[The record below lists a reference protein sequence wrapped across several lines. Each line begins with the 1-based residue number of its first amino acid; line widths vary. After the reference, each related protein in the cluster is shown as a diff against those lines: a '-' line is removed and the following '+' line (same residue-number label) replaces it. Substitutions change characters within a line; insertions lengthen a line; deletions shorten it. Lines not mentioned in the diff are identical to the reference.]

1 MNRIYRHI
9 WSKSLGRLIVVP
21 ECARGA
27 GSCKAGRR
35 RNRLAT
41 GICVESAAAA
51 SALAALLSSTVLA
64 TSAMAQ
70 DALPT
75 GGQVVSGSATIGV
88 NGGAMTIN
96 QSSDKMIANWQ
107 GFSIGAGNS
116 VTFNQPGA
124 SSTALNRV
132 TGQDPSQ
139 ILGNL
144 TANGQVF
151 LINPNGVAVGK
162 TGRVQTGAFVASTL
176 GISNEKFLAG
186 HYNFTGTGGS
196 IVNEG
201 DIAGG
206 TVALI
211 APSVSNAGTITGNT
225 ALAGGTDVLL
235 DFNGDGLLSVEVKGS
250 TMATLV
256 ENKGV
261 IKASK
266 GVAILTAKGASAA
279 MKGVVNN
286 TGTIEANSI
295 GTRDGRI
302 LLLGD
307 MQNGEVKVAGKLKA
321 RRVET
326 SAAKVKIDKAAKVDT
341 AGGRWLIDPVNI
353 TIDADY
359 AAALQASLATG
370 DVTVSTYNA
379 AGGDDGNITVNASVT
394 WGSHVLTFRADKDI
408 VINASLNSTGTTLAD
423 GLVFQYA
430 QTNAAGNYTINAP
443 VNLAAGSL
451 FRTQK
456 GAAAAIDWTVI
467 TALGAAGSITGRDLQ
482 GINGN
487 LSGYYVLGADIDAT
501 ATAGWN
507 GGAGFDPIGDYAGKF
522 TGGLDGLGHV
532 VKKLTINRPGE
543 GNVGLVGFMG
553 GSEGNGGQIGNIG
566 VSGGSIRGAYNV
578 GALLGGTEWGTITNA
593 WSTAT
598 VEAMGDGVGGLVG
611 YNNRGTI
618 SRSHAT
624 GSVLVPTSNFAR
636 WNVGGLVGFSNGA
649 VSDSFATGS
658 VRADNA
664 NSVGGLVGLLEG
676 GTVLRSYAT
685 GAVSGNNN
693 VGGLVGYMKFDT
705 NTVTQSYATG
715 SVNGGGYVGGLLGW
729 LSKGTVSQ
737 AFSSGRVTG
746 QVYVGGLAGVAS
758 PGSFIRDSF
767 FDRES
772 AGTDRFIYWE
782 PGWGSPTMSNISGY
796 TTAEMLTKATYAGW
810 DFQNDWYMIEGNTRP
825 FLRSEYSTVISSV
838 NQLQLMALNVGA
850 SYRLLHDID
859 FGSLLTDDS
868 RSDMWATSSS
878 AGKGFLPVGDNA
890 SMGLF
895 TGKFDGQ
902 GHSIS
907 NLVINRS
914 DMDGV
919 GLFGQT
925 YYAQIRNVGLVGGK
939 VIGRHSTG
947 SLVGSTNNGTL
958 DNVFSTMNVSGANY
972 TGGLVGQNNAQINTA
987 YSTGTVTGADNVG
1000 GLLGRTFSTI
1010 KNAYASGAVSGNQAV
1025 GGLVGTNQGT
1035 LDTAY
1040 ASGPVSGSQNV
1051 GGLVGVNLSTINNS
1065 FAAGAVSGNHNT
1077 GGLVGQNQATI
1088 SNSSWSSA
1096 ASGRASACGN
1106 PNCQPLTDLTLQQ
1119 LNDPFR
1125 LITAGWDFASVWATP
1140 KAGGAPVIRGLTSV
1154 PIYNYYVRVGGNATG
1169 TYGDTPSTS
1178 GVVFSGIGAGNVTAG
1193 WGSGINTFNAGAY
1206 GWATP
1211 GMLSMSYATGDASD
1225 YYMGFDTGGLTI
1237 NKRVISLSGSRGY
1250 DRTSVLDASIFSLL
1264 NLANG
1269 QTLNLNGQGMM
1280 VDNGLGT
1287 GKVVALGTLAL
1298 ADGTGLASNYT
1309 LTSGTY
1315 AVDIV
1320 RAVITG
1326 ISGVLAANK
1335 TYDGST
1341 TAALNLSGAT
1351 FQGLVAGEELLLSSA
1366 TGTFSDKNAGN
1377 GKTVTITN
1385 FVLGGADADHYILD
1399 LSAITTTANIAKA
1412 VISSVSGITAS
1423 DKVYDG
1429 QANATLNLSGAGFTG
1444 MVSGD
1449 RLTVAS
1455 ATGAF
1460 GNRNASNGKTVTIS
1474 GLVLGG
1480 DDAGNYTLANTTA
1493 STTAT
1498 IEKRSVSVGGFTAA
1512 DKVYNGL
1519 TGVQIT
1525 NVGLIDNMIAGD
1537 DLSSSFLNAAFAD
1550 KNVGNGKTVT
1560 ISGIILSGADAGNY
1574 TLANTNAS
1582 TTASITKATISA
1594 ITGVTAANK
1603 VYNGSTA
1610 AVLDTSGAGFTG
1622 MVNGDRLTVASA
1634 TGVFSNKNAGN
1645 GKTVS
1650 ISGLSLSGDDAGN
1663 YMLANTNASA
1673 TADIAKATISAI
1685 TGITASNKVYNGSTA
1700 AALDASAAGFTGM
1713 VNGDRLTVASA
1724 TGVFSDKNAGNGK
1737 TVSISGLT
1745 LGSGDAGNYMLADTS
1760 ASTTAD
1766 IARATISAITGITA
1780 SNKIY
1785 NGSTVAMLNASNAG
1799 FTGMVSGDRLTVAS
1813 AAGAFA
1819 DKNAGNGKAVTIS
1832 GLALGGDDAGNY
1844 TLANTTATTTA
1855 DIGRATISAITGIT
1869 ASNKV
1874 YDGLA
1879 NASLNLSGA
1888 GFTGIVGGDQ
1898 LTVAGASGAFGN
1910 KNAGN
1915 GKTVTISSLA
1925 LGGEDAGNYTLTN
1938 TSATTAATIEKR
1950 SVSVGGFTAADRVY
1964 NGLTGV
1970 QITNVGTI
1978 DNMIADDDLSSS
1990 FLSATFSDKNAGSGK
2005 VVSIGGIALSGAD
2018 AGNYTLVNMTAT
2030 TSASIFKATISA
2042 IAGITAANKIY
2053 NGSTAA
2059 VLDTSGAGF
2068 VGMINGDRLT
2078 VASATGAFSDKNAG
2092 NGKTVSISGLA
2103 LGGDDAGNY
2112 TLANNNVST
2121 TADIGKAT
2129 ISVVTGIT
2137 ATSKVYNG
2145 STAAALD
2152 ASRAGFAGMVN
2163 GDRLTVISATGAFS
2177 DRNAGNDKTVS
2188 ISGLTLGGGDAGNYT
2203 LANTTAT
2210 TTADISKASL
2220 LLIDFTAANKIY
2232 DGSRSATLTGGHLD
2246 GLFGSDQVSFAHLNA
2261 LFSDKNAGTGKVVI
2275 LGGITLSGR
2284 DAANY
2289 SIGETALTT
2298 ADIARATI
2306 SATGIRGVNKT
2317 YDGTTVAPLDVSQ
2330 AIFVGAVSGDL
2341 LQVSAASGQFIDANP
2356 GQAKAITITG
2366 LQLGGIDAQN
2376 YVLSNDKA
2384 FATADVNAPFNRPLP
2399 PVTLVAEGF
2408 STDSLF
2414 AFDAPGPRAAPALVE
2429 FPAWPWVSSVDDAT
2443 LFGNG
2448 Q

>member
-21 ECARGA
+21 ECARGS
-27 GSCKAGRR
+27 GGGKAGRR
-35 RNRLAT
+35 RNRLAAGT
-41 GICVESAAAA
+41 RMEGGAAA
-51 SALAALLSSTVLA
+51 STLAALLSSTVLVS
-64 TSAMAQ
+64 SALAQ
-70 DALPT
+70 EALPT
-75 GGQVVSGSATIGV
+75 GGQVVSGSATIGA

-96 QSSDKMIANWQ
+96 QSSDRMIANWQ
-107 GFSIGAGNS
+107 SFSIGAGNS

-124 SSTALNRV
+124 TSTALNRV

-250 TMATLV
+250 TMETLV

-307 MQNGEVKVAGKLKA
+307 MQHGEVKVAGKLKA
-321 RRVET
+321 RKVET
-326 SAAKVKIDKAAKVDT
+326 SAAKVKIDKTAKVET
-341 AGGRWLIDPVNI
+341 SGGHWLIDPVNI

-370 DVTVSTYNA
+370 DVTVTTYNA
-379 AGGDDGNITVNASVT
+379 AGGDDGNITVNAPVT
-394 WGSHVLTFRADKDI
+394 WGSHVLTLRADKDI
-408 VINASLNSTGTTLAD
+408 VVNASLNSTGTTLAD
-423 GLVFQYA
+423 GLILQYA
-430 QTNAAGNYTINAP
+430 QTNAAGSYTINAP

-456 GAAAAIDWTVI
+456 GTAAAIDWTVI
-467 TALGAAGSITGRDLQ
+467 TALGAAGSTTGRDLQ

-598 VEAMGDGVGGLVG
+598 VEAMGDGIGGLVG

-685 GAVSGNNN
+685 GAVNGNNY

-715 SVNGGGYVGGLLGW
+715 SVNGGGYVGGLVGW

-772 AGTDRFIYWE
+772 AGTDRFIYWQ
-782 PGWGSPTMSNISGY
+782 PGWGSPTMSNVGGY
-796 TTAEMLTKATYAGW
+796 TTAEMLTQATYAGW
-810 DFQNDWYMIEGNTRP
+810 DFANDWYMIEGNTRP

-895 TGKFDGQ
+895 TGRFDGQ
-902 GHSIS
+902 GHTIS
-907 NLVINRS
+907 NLVINRP

-947 SLVGSTNNGTL
+947 SLVGSTNNGSL

-972 TGGLVGQNNAQINTA
+972 TGGLVGQNNAQINIA

-1000 GLLGRTFSTI
+1000 GLLGRTFSTVR
-1010 KNAYASGAVSGNQAV
+1010 NAYASGAVSGSQAV

-1035 LDTAY
+1035 LDTVY
-1040 ASGPVSGSQNV
+1040 ASGAVSGSQNV
-1051 GGLVGVNLSTINNS
+1051 GGLVGMNLSTINNA
-1065 FAAGAVSGNHNT
+1065 FAAGAVSGNNNT

-1125 LITAGWDFASVWATP
+1125 LIAAGWDFASVWATP
-1140 KAGGAPVIRGLTSV
+1140 KAGGAPVIRGLTSI

-1193 WGSGINTFNAGAY
+1193 WGSGINTFNAGTY

-1225 YYMGFDTGGLTI
+1225 YFMGFDTGGLTI

-1250 DRTSVLDASIFSLL
+1250 DRTSVLNASIFSLL

-1269 QTLNLNGQGMM
+1269 ETLNLTGQGMM

-1298 ADGTGLASNYT
+1298 GDGTGLASNYT
-1309 LTSGTY
+1309 LTNGTY

-1326 ISGVLAANK
+1326 ISGILTANK

-1341 TAALNLSGAT
+1341 AASLNLSGAT

-1366 TGTFSDKNAGN
+1366 TGAFSDKNAGN

-1399 LSAITTTANIAKA
+1399 LGAITTTANIAKA

-1429 QANATLNLSGAGFTG
+1429 QANATLNLSGAGFSG
-1444 MVSGD
+1444 MVNGD

-1460 GNRNASNGKTVTIS
+1460 GNKNAGNGKSVTIS
-1474 GLVLGG
+1474 GLVLGGDDADNYTLANTTASTTATIEKRSVSVGGFTAADRVYNGLTGVQITNVGSIDSMVAGDDLASTFLAATFADKNAGSGKTVTVSGIALSGADVANYTLVNTTATTSANIARATISAVTGITASDKVYDGQANATLNLSGAGFSGMVNGDRLTVASATGAFGDKNAGNGKTVTIAGLTLSG

-1512 DKVYNGL
+1512 DRVYNGL

-1525 NVGLIDNMIAGD
+1525 NAGTIDNMIADD
-1537 DLSSSFLNAAFAD
+1537 DLASTFLNAAFAD
-1550 KNVGNGKTVT
+1550 KNAGSGKGVTV
-1560 ISGIILSGADAGNY
+1560 SGIALWGADAGNY
-1574 TLANTNAS
+1574 TLANTTA
-1582 TTASITKATISA
+1582 TTSANVTKATISSVTD
-1594 ITGVTAANK
+1594 ITAADK
-1603 VYNGSTA
+1603 TYDGSVA
-1610 AVLDTSGAGFTG
+1610 AT
-1622 MVNGDRLTVASA
+1622 
-1634 TGVFSNKNAGN
+1634 
-1645 GKTVS
+1645 
-1650 ISGLSLSGDDAGN
+1650 
-1663 YMLANTNASA
+1663 
-1673 TADIAKATISAI
+1673 
-1685 TGITASNKVYNGSTA
+1685 
-1700 AALDASAAGFTGM
+1700 LDASAAGFTGM

-1724 TGVFSDKNAGNGK
+1724 TGAFGDKNAGNGK
-1737 TVSISGLT
+1737 TVTISGLT
-1745 LGSGDAGNYMLADTS
+1745 LGGDDANNYTLANTT

-1780 SNKIY
+1780 ADKVY
-1785 NGSTVAMLNASNAG
+1785 NGSTAATLDASVAG
-1799 FTGMVSGDRLTVAS
+1799 FTGMVDGDRLTVAS
-1813 AAGAFA
+1813 ASGAFL
-1819 DKNAGNGKAVTIS
+1819 DKNAGNGKTVVIS

-1844 TLANTTATTTA
+1844 TLANTTASTTA
-1855 DIGRATISAITGIT
+1855 TIETRTVSVDGYRAAG
-1869 ASNKV
+1869 KV
-1874 YDGLA
+1874 YDG
-1879 NASLNLSGA
+1879 STGA
-1888 GFTGIVGGDQ
+1888 QITN
-1898 LTVAGASGAFGN
+1898 AGAIDNRIAGDDLSSTFLTATYAD

-1915 GKTVTISSLA
+1915 GKTIS
-1925 LGGEDAGNYTLTN
+1925 
-1938 TSATTAATIEKR
+1938 
-1950 SVSVGGFTAADRVY
+1950 
-1964 NGLTGV
+1964 
-1970 QITNVGTI
+1970 IT
-1978 DNMIADDDLSSS
+1978 
-1990 FLSATFSDKNAGSGK
+1990 
-2005 VVSIGGIALSGAD
+2005 GIALSGAD
-2018 AGNYTLVNMTAT
+2018 AGNYTLA
-2030 TSASIFKATISA
+2030 
-2042 IAGITAANKIY
+2042 
-2053 NGSTAA
+2053 
-2059 VLDTSGAGF
+2059 
-2068 VGMINGDRLT
+2068 R
-2078 VASATGAFSDKNAG
+2078 
-2092 NGKTVSISGLA
+2092 
-2103 LGGDDAGNY
+2103 
-2112 TLANNNVST
+2112 
-2121 TADIGKAT
+2121 
-2129 ISVVTGIT
+2129 
-2137 ATSKVYNG
+2137 
-2145 STAAALD
+2145 
-2152 ASRAGFAGMVN
+2152 
-2163 GDRLTVISATGAFS
+2163 
-2177 DRNAGNDKTVS
+2177 
-2188 ISGLTLGGGDAGNYT
+2188 
-2203 LANTTAT
+2203 TTAT
-2210 TTADISKASL
+2210 TTADIARANLSL
-2220 LLIDFTAANKIY
+2220 VDLTAAGKTY
-2232 DGSRSATLTGGHLD
+2232 DGNRWATVTGGRLD
-2246 GLFGSDQVSFAHLNA
+2246 GVLAADQVSFAYSSA
-2261 LFSDKNAGTGKVVI
+2261 LFSDRNAGTGKVVI
-2275 LGGITLSGR
+2275 LGGVTLSGQ

-2289 SIGETALTT
+2289 AIAETAVTT

-2306 SATGIRGVNKT
+2306 SAITGIRGMNKT
-2317 YDGTTVAPLDVSQ
+2317 YDGTTDVRLDYAQ
-2330 AIFVGAVSGDL
+2330 AVFVGAVAGDA
-2341 LQVSAASGQFIDANP
+2341 LQVGVASGQFIDANP
-2356 GQAKAITITG
+2356 GQGKTISITG
-2366 LQLGGIDAQN
+2366 LRLGGVDAQN
-2376 YVLSNDKA
+2376 YVLSNDIA

-2399 PVTLVAEGF
+2399 PRTLVPEGF
-2408 STDSLF
+2408 STSQLF
-2414 AFDAPGPRAAPALVE
+2414 AFGTAHVHADRALVE
-2429 FPAWPWVSSVDDAT
+2429 FPAWPWVSFADEAT
-2443 LFGNG
+2443 FFGNG

>member
-27 GSCKAGRR
+27 GGGKAGRR
-35 RNRLAT
+35 RNRLAAGT
-41 GICVESAAAA
+41 RMEGGAAA
-51 SALAALLSSTVLA
+51 STLAALLSSTVLVSPA
-64 TSAMAQ
+64 LAQ
-70 DALPT
+70 EALPT
-75 GGQVVSGSATIGV
+75 GGQVVSGSATIGA

-96 QSSDKMIANWQ
+96 QSSDRMIANWQ
-107 GFSIGAGNS
+107 SFSIGAGNS

-124 SSTALNRV
+124 TSTALNRV

-211 APSVSNAGTITGNT
+211 APSVSNAGTISGNT

-250 TMATLV
+250 TMETLV

-307 MQNGEVKVAGKLKA
+307 MQHGEVKVAGKLKA
-321 RRVET
+321 RKVET
-326 SAAKVKIDKAAKVDT
+326 SAAKVKIDKTAKVET
-341 AGGRWLIDPVNI
+341 SGGHWLIDPVNI

-370 DVTVSTYNA
+370 DVTVTTYNA
-379 AGGDDGNITVNASVT
+379 AGGDDGNITVNAPVT
-394 WGSHVLTFRADKDI
+394 WGSHVLTLRADKDI
-408 VINASLNSTGTTLAD
+408 VVNASLNSTGTTLAD
-423 GLVFQYA
+423 GLVLQYA
-430 QTNAAGNYTINAP
+430 QTNAAGSYTINAP

-467 TALGAAGSITGRDLQ
+467 TALGVAGSATGRDLQ

-507 GGAGFDPIGDYAGKF
+507 GGAGFDPLGDYGSRF
-522 TGGLDGLGHV
+522 TGALDGLGHV
-532 VKKLTINRPGE
+532 VKNLTINRPNE
-543 GNVGLVGFMG
+543 GDVGLLGFMG
-553 GSEGNGGQIGNIG
+553 GSESNGGLIRNIG
-566 VSGGSIRGAYNV
+566 VSGGHIKGSYSV
-578 GALLGGTEWGTITNA
+578 GGLVGGTEWGTIANA
-593 WSTAT
+593 WSSAT
-598 VEAMGDGVGGLVG
+598 VEAMGDGIGGLVG

-618 SRSHAT
+618 SHSHAT

-664 NSVGGLVGLLEG
+664 SSVGGLVGLLEG
-676 GTVLRSYAT
+676 GTVLRSYSSGT
-685 GAVSGNNN
+685 VSGNNY

-705 NTVTQSYATG
+705 NTITQSYATG
-715 SVNGGGYVGGLLGW
+715 SVNGGGYVGGLVGW
-729 LSKGTVSQ
+729 LAKGTVSQ
-737 AFSSGRVTG
+737 AFSTGKVTG

-772 AGTDRFIYWE
+772 AGTDRFIYWQ
-782 PGWGSPTMSNISGY
+782 PGWGSPTMSNIGGY
-796 TTAEMLTKATYAGW
+796 TTAEMLTQATYAGW
-810 DFQNDWYMIEGNTRP
+810 DFANDWYMIEGNTRP

-895 TGKFDGQ
+895 TGRFDGQ
-902 GHSIS
+902 GRTIS
-907 NLVINRS
+907 NLVINRP

-947 SLVGSTNNGTL
+947 SLVGSTNNGSL

-987 YSTGTVTGADNVG
+987 YSTGTVSGADNVG
-1000 GLLGRTFSTI
+1000 GLLGRTFSTVR
-1010 KNAYASGAVSGNQAV
+1010 NAYASGAVSGNQSV

-1040 ASGPVSGSQNV
+1040 ASGAVGGSQNV

-1077 GGLVGQNQATI
+1077 GALVGQNQATI

-1106 PNCQPLTDLTLQQ
+1106 SNCQPLTDLTLQQ

-1125 LITAGWDFASVWATP
+1125 LIAAGWDFASSWATP
-1140 KAGGAPVIRGLTSV
+1140 KTGGAPVLRSLTST

-1169 TYGDTPSTS
+1169 IYGDTPSTS
-1178 GVVFSGIGAGNVTAG
+1178 GVAFSGIGAGNVTAG
-1193 WGSGINTFNAGAY
+1193 WGSGINTFNAGTY

-1211 GMLSMSYATGDASD
+1211 GMLSMSYSTGDAGD
-1225 YYMGFDTGGLTI
+1225 YYMGYDTGGLTI

-1250 DRTSVLDASIFSLL
+1250 DRTSVLNASIFSLL

-1269 QTLNLNGQGMM
+1269 ETLNLTGQGMM

-1309 LTSGTY
+1309 LTNGTY

-1326 ISGVLAANK
+1326 ISGILAANK

-1341 TAALNLSGAT
+1341 TATLNLSGAT
-1351 FQGLVAGEELLLSSA
+1351 FQGLVAGEELLLASA
-1366 TGTFSDKNAGN
+1366 TGTYSDKNAGS
-1377 GKTVTITN
+1377 GKTVTIAN

-1399 LSAITTTANIAKA
+1399 LSSITTTANITKA

-1429 QANATLNLSGAGFTG
+1429 QANATLNLSGA
-1444 MVSGD
+1444 S
-1449 RLTVAS
+1449 
-1455 ATGAF
+1455 
-1460 GNRNASNGKTVTIS
+1460 
-1474 GLVLGG
+1474 
-1480 DDAGNYTLANTTA
+1480 
-1493 STTAT
+1493 
-1498 IEKRSVSVGGFTAA
+1498 
-1512 DKVYNGL
+1512 
-1519 TGVQIT
+1519 
-1525 NVGLIDNMIAGD
+1525 
-1537 DLSSSFLNAAFAD
+1537 
-1550 KNVGNGKTVT
+1550 
-1560 ISGIILSGADAGNY
+1560 
-1574 TLANTNAS
+1574 
-1582 TTASITKATISA
+1582 
-1594 ITGVTAANK
+1594 
-1603 VYNGSTA
+1603 
-1610 AVLDTSGAGFTG
+1610 FTG

-1634 TGVFSNKNAGN
+1634 TGVFGDKNAGN
-1645 GKTVS
+1645 GKTVT
-1650 ISGLSLSGDDAGN
+1650 ISGLMLGGDDAGN
-1663 YMLANTNASA
+1663 YTLASTTASTMATIEKRSVSIGGYTAAGRIYNGLTGVQITNVGMFDNMIAGDDLSSTFLAATFADKNAGNGKTVTISGLALGGADAGNYALVNTTA
-1673 TADIAKATISAI
+1673 TTSADITKATISAI
-1685 TGITASNKVYNGSTA
+1685 TGITAANKVYDGSTA
-1700 AALDASAAGFTGM
+1700 AALDASGAGFSGM
-1713 VNGDRLTVASA
+1713 VNGDRLTIASA
-1724 TGVFSDKNAGNGK
+1724 TGAFSDKNAGNGK

-1745 LGSGDAGNYMLADTS
+1745 LSGDDAGNYALANTN

-1780 SNKIY
+1780 ANKVY
-1785 NGSTVAMLNASNAG
+1785 NGSTAAMLNAGAAG
-1799 FTGMVSGDRLTVAS
+1799 FTGMVS
-1813 AAGAFA
+1813 
-1819 DKNAGNGKAVTIS
+1819 
-1832 GLALGGDDAGNY
+1832 
-1844 TLANTTATTTA
+1844 
-1855 DIGRATISAITGIT
+1855 
-1869 ASNKV
+1869 
-1874 YDGLA
+1874 
-1879 NASLNLSGA
+1879 
-1888 GFTGIVGGDQ
+1888 
-1898 LTVAGASGAFGN
+1898 
-1910 KNAGN
+1910 
-1915 GKTVTISSLA
+1915 
-1925 LGGEDAGNYTLTN
+1925 
-1938 TSATTAATIEKR
+1938 
-1950 SVSVGGFTAADRVY
+1950 
-1964 NGLTGV
+1964 
-1970 QITNVGTI
+1970 
-1978 DNMIADDDLSSS
+1978 
-1990 FLSATFSDKNAGSGK
+1990 
-2005 VVSIGGIALSGAD
+2005 
-2018 AGNYTLVNMTAT
+2018 
-2030 TSASIFKATISA
+2030 
-2042 IAGITAANKIY
+2042 
-2053 NGSTAA
+2053 
-2059 VLDTSGAGF
+2059 
-2068 VGMINGDRLT
+2068 GDRLT

-2112 TLANNNVST
+2112 TLSNISAST
-2121 TADIGKAT
+2121 TADIARAT
-2129 ISVVTGIT
+2129 ISAITGIT
-2137 ATSKVYNG
+2137 ASNRIYNG
-2145 STAAALD
+2145 STAAMLD
-2152 ASRAGFAGMVN
+2152 ASDAGFTGMVS
-2163 GDRLTVISATGAFS
+2163 GDRLTVASATGAFG
-2177 DRNAGNDKTVS
+2177 DRNAGNGKAVT
-2188 ISGLTLGGGDAGNYT
+2188 ISGLALGGGDAGNYT

-2210 TTADISKASL
+2210 TTADITRATISAVTGITASDKVYDGLASASLNLSGAGFTGMVSGDQLTVASAIGAFGDRNAGNGKTVTISGLALGGDDAGNYTLASTTATTAATIEKRSVSVGGFTAADRVYNGLTGVQITNAGMIDNVIANDDLASSFLTATFSDKNAGNGKVVSIGGIALSGTDAGNYTLVNTTATTSANIIKATISAVTGISAANKTYDGSTAAVLNANAAGFTGMVGSDRLAVASASGAFSDKNAGNGKTVLISGLALGGDDAGNYTLASTTASTSADISKATISAVTGITAANKVYDGSTAAALDAGGAGFTGMINGDRLTVTSATGAFSDKNAGNGKTVSISGLTLGGSDAGNYTLANTTASTSADISKASL
-2220 LLIDFTAANKIY
+2220 LLVDLAAANKIY

-2246 GLFGSDQVSFAHLNA
+2246 GLFGSDQVSFTHSNA

-2289 SIGETALTT
+2289 SIGETALAT

-2306 SATGIRGVNKT
+2306 FAIAGIRGVNKT

-2330 AIFVGAVSGDL
+2330 AVFIGAVAGDL
-2341 LQVSAASGQFIDANP
+2341 LQVSAASGQFPDANP
-2356 GQAKAITITG
+2356 GQGKAISITG

-2376 YVLSNDKA
+2376 YVLDNDKA
-2384 FATADVNAPFNRPLP
+2384 SATADVNAPFNRPLP
-2399 PVTLVAEGF
+2399 PRTLVSEGF
-2408 STDSLF
+2408 STDQLF
-2414 AFDAPGPRAAPALVE
+2414 AFDAAPASPALVE
-2429 FPAWPWVSSVDDAT
+2429 FPAWPWVSPTDETT